1 MDLAQMLSS
10 ALGGGAAGGAGP
22 PGRARRRPASLTRPA
37 GPGAQG
43 PRKRPGLAAHSA
55 QEGGKPR
62 AQAHGLPARSAQ
74 EGGEPGLQAWTRPR
88 LPARDA
94 CRHLEVAAA
103 DTVTMTQE
111 ADWWVAHEHP
121 DDVQRFVDQWRG
133 ARDLDCLD
141 LYGASGR
148 VGNTW
153 QAQGRRAAPYDIKVV
168 TVTSCCFLG
177 RIGFKRMAHA

>member
-1 MDLAQMLSS
+1 M
-10 ALGGGAAGGAGP
+10 P
-22 PGRARRRPASLTRPA
+22 AR
-37 GPGAQG
+37 
-43 PRKRPGLAAHSA
+43 SA
-55 QEGGKPR
+55 QEGGEPR
-62 AQAHGLPARSAQ
+62 AQAHGLPAR
-74 EGGEPGLQAWTRPR
+74 G
-88 LPARDA
+88 A

-111 ADWWVAHEHP
+111 ADWWVAREHP

-148 VGNTW
+148 VGSTW
-153 QAQGRRAAPYDIKVV
+153 QAQGRRAASYDIKVV

-177 RIGFKRMAHA
+177 RLGFKRMAHE

>member
-1 MDLAQMLSS
+1 MAQMLAS
-10 ALGGGAAGGAGP
+10 ALGGGSVGGAGP
-22 PGRARRRPASLTRPA
+22 LGRARRRPASLTRPA

-43 PRKRPGLAAHSA
+43 PRKRPGLAARSA

-74 EGGEPGLQAWTRPR
+74 EGGEPGLQAWKRPR
-88 LPARDA
+88 LPARGA

-111 ADWWVAHEHP
+111 ADWWVAREHP

-133 ARDLDCLD
+133 VRDLDCLD

-168 TVTSCCFLG
+168 TVSNQLLCSWPHWVQTYG
-177 RIGFKRMAHA
+177 P